1 MTMNSQQV
9 QRFVLT
15 YLEATGCNVIERS
28 PNHVT
33 VKLSPEADKAL
44 TNRPYYWGYV
54 ERTGVPAQTMS
65 FTFIF
70 DGEAYRTAQES
81 SIDNTSP
88 TKNTSLT
95 PSQAQPG
102 QGSQQAPASGSP
114 AQDQVMGRYFSHVPA
129 LPQLGPGRILQEE
142 LHYGSRRLHQ
152 IFEAARDGGKYVN
165 LFEQPNAR
173 QLYAR
178 SPAVYEAWLGVCYKI
193 EFACDLKREELHWL
207 GISLKSGTIVPNF
220 GSMLESRQLSP
231 LLAGNMHVQPAK
243 LSVQEAS
250 ISLENYLNA
259 QLSQQDYKWAVQA
272 RERLRE
278 ELEVI
283 DHYYDDLVKEQ
294 KEEEEKKK
302 PYKSSIKPVAKK
314 WYGNMNPRCLYPPL
328 TAGYFICGNQYLTL
342 LRRLVAEVSSAF
354 NIVLQTISGLLL
366 YRQALP
372 GLPLLIDSKKRT
384 RSGQMCRQGV
394 AVFLSDK
401 LYAG

>member
-15 YLEATGCNVIERS
+15 YLEATGCSVIERS
-28 PNHVT
+28 TNHVT

-81 SIDNTSP
+81 SMDNTSP
-88 TKNTSLT
+88 TKNTSLP

-102 QGSQQAPASGSP
+102 QGPQQAPVSGSL
-114 AQDQVMGRYFSHVPA
+114 AQDQVMGRYFGHVPA

-142 LHYGSRRLHQ
+142 LRYGSRRLHQ

-173 QLYAR
+173 QLSAR

-193 EFACDLKREELHWL
+193 EFACDLKREELYWL
-207 GISLKSGTIVPNF
+207 GISLKSGTIVPDF
-220 GSMLESRQLSP
+220 DSMLQSRQLSP

-243 LSVQEAS
+243 LSVSEAS
-250 ISLENYLNA
+250 TSLENYLNV
-259 QLSQQDYKWAVQA
+259 QLSQQDYEWAEQA

-294 KEEEEKKK
+294 KEEEEKKEAIQEQHQARRK
-302 PYKSSIKPVAKK
+302 EMVWQYEPKVLVSAI
-314 WYGNMNPRCLYPPL
+314 N
-328 TAGYFICGNQYLTL
+328 CGIFH
-342 LRRLVAEVSSAF
+342 LR
-354 NIVLQTISGLLL
+354 
-366 YRQALP
+366 
-372 GLPLLIDSKKRT
+372 
-384 RSGQMCRQGV
+384 
-394 AVFLSDK
+394 
-401 LYAG
+401 